1 MFSKDFFNLVL
12 FCKDIKPRYGRTRT
26 RGFFLTV
33 SLFNYLYAIHKSFET
48 FKTFSKTVFLKKTAV
63 LYISAIF
70 VVIYK
75 LTVTSFTCKS
85 NKIST

>member
-33 SLFNYLYAIHKSFET
+33 SLFNYLYVIRKSFET
-48 FKTFSKTVFLKKTAV
+48 FITLSKTVFLKKLLSSISV
-63 LYISAIF
+63 QFMSLY
-70 VVIYK
+70 
-75 LTVTSFTCKS
+75 TS
-85 NKIST
+85 